1 MDYPKTKVYFDGS
14 HFIGIPPEKQIWKK
28 RKNSKKRVKNETEEK
43 LKQLY
48 KSETGTKKEK
58 TEKVIEKI
66 NEEIKDEEKAK
77 EFVKATLEKE
87 KRNKIVRLTRLYRK
101 IGLQQWTHFCTFT
114 YDSNKLNEEE
124 FRKKLLTCLRHL
136 SHRKVWKYIGVF
148 ERSPKLERL
157 HFHGIFVITEMVG
170 EIIETRDYS
179 TKTHQMQI
187 AHQNTFFLERFGRND
202 FKEIINNVGVNDA
215 VNYIMKY
222 IRKTGEKVIYSKHL
236 QTYFVADILDDDVVC
251 KIGQEDRKILLF
263 DDFKCLDFETGEV
276 LGQPNKDKFLIDKLP
291 KAYWLSF
298 GYRA

>member
-14 HFIGIPPEKQIWKK
+14 HFIGIPFEKQLWKK
-28 RKNSKKRVKNETEEK
+28 RKNTKVKQKDEIQEK
-43 LKQLY
+43 VKELY
-48 KSETGTKKEK
+48 KKETGAKKEK

-66 NEEIKDEEKAK
+66 NEEIKDEQKAK
-77 EFVKATLEKE
+77 EIVKTTLEKE
-87 KRNKIVRLTRLYRK
+87 TRNKIVRLTRLYRK

-124 FRKKLLTCLRHL
+124 FRQKLLTCLRHL
-136 SHRKVWKYIGVF
+136 SHRKNWKYIGVF

-157 HFHGIFVITEMVG
+157 HFHGIFVIAEMVG
-170 EIIETRDYS
+170 EIIETKDYS

-187 AHQNTFFLERFGRND
+187 THQNTFFLERFGRND

-236 QTYFVADILDDDVVC
+236 QTYFVTDILDDDVVC
-251 KIGQEDRKILLF
+251 KIGLEDRKILLF
-263 DDFKCLDFETGEV
+263 DNFKCLDFETGEI
-276 LGQPNKDKFLIDKLP
+276 LGQPNIDKSLIDKLP
-291 KAYWLSF
+291 KAY
-298 GYRA
+298 

>member
-1 MDYPKTKVYFDGS
+1 MDYPKTKIYFDGS
-14 HFIGIPPEKQIWKK
+14 HFIGIPLEKQIWKK
-28 RKNSKKRVKNETEEK
+28 PKNGKKQVKNETEEK
-43 LKQLY
+43 VKELY

-58 TEKVIEKI
+58 TEKIIEKI

-77 EFVKATLEKE
+77 EIVKATLEKE

-136 SHRKVWKYIGVF
+136 SHRKGWKYIGVF
-148 ERSPKLERL
+148 ERSPNLERL
-157 HFHGIFVITEMVG
+157 HFHGIFVIVEMVG
-170 EIIETRDYS
+170 EIIETKDYS

-187 AHQNTFFLERFGRND
+187 TYQNTFFLERFGRND
-202 FKEIINNVGVNDA
+202 LKEIINNVGVTDA

-236 QTYFVADILDDDVVC
+236 QTYFVTDILDNDVVC

-276 LGQPNKDKFLIDKLP
+276 LGQPSKDKDLINKLQ
-291 KAYWLSF
+291 KAY
-298 GYRA
+298 

>member
-14 HFIGIPPEKQIWKK
+14 HFIGIPHEKQLWKK
-28 RKNSKKRVKNETEEK
+28 RKNTKVKQKDEIQEK
-43 LKQLY
+43 VKELY
-48 KSETGTKKEK
+48 KTETGTKKEK

-66 NEEIKDEEKAK
+66 TEEIQDEEKAK
-77 EFVKATLEKE
+77 EIVKATLEKV

-136 SHRKVWKYIGVF
+136 SHRKNWKYIGVF
-148 ERSPKLERL
+148 ERSTNLERL
-157 HFHGIFVITEMVG
+157 HFHRIFVIPEKLDL
-170 EIIETRDYS
+170 IETKDYS

-187 AHQNTFFLERFGRND
+187 AHQNIFFLERFGRND

-215 VNYIMKY
+215 VGYIMKY

-236 QTYFVADILDDDVVC
+236 QTYFVTDILDDDVVC
-251 KIGQEDRKILLF
+251 KIGIEDRKILLF
-263 DDFKCLDFETGEV
+263 DDFKCLDFETGEI
-276 LGQPNKDKFLIDKLP
+276 LGQPSKDKDLIDKLP
-291 KAYWLSF
+291 KDY
-298 GYRA
+298 

>member
-14 HFIGIPPEKQIWKK
+14 HFIGIPLEKQLWKR
-28 RKNSKKRVKNETEEK
+28 RKNAKVKQKDEIQEK
-43 LKQLY
+43 VKELY
-48 KSETGTKKEK
+48 KKETGTKKEK

-66 NEEIKDEEKAK
+66 NEEIEDEEKAK
-77 EFVKATLEKE
+77 EIVKTTLEKE
-87 KRNKIVRLTRLYRK
+87 TRNKIVRLTRLYRK
-101 IGLQQWTHFCTFT
+101 IGLQQWTHFCSFT

-136 SHRKVWKYIGVF
+136 SHRKNWKYIGVF

-157 HFHGIFVITEMVG
+157 HFHGIFVIAEMVG
-170 EIIETRDYS
+170 KIIETKDYS

-215 VNYIMKY
+215 VGYIMKY

-263 DDFKCLDFETGEV
+263 DDFKCLDFETGEI
-276 LGQPNKDKFLIDKLP
+276 LGQPSKDKSLIDKLP
-291 KAYWLSF
+291 KAY
-298 GYRA
+298 

>member
-28 RKNSKKRVKNETEEK
+28 RKNTKPKQKDEIQEKVKE
-43 LKQLY
+43 LY
-48 KSETGTKKEK
+48 KAETGTKKEK

-66 NEEIKDEEKAK
+66 NEEIKDEEKVK
-77 EFVKATLEKE
+77 EIVKATLEKE

-114 YDSNKLNEEE
+114 YDSFKLTEEE

-136 SHRKVWKYIGVF
+136 SHRKNWKYIGVF

-157 HFHGIFVITEMVG
+157 HFHGIFVITEIVG
-170 EIIETRDYS
+170 EIIETKDYS

-187 AHQNTFFLERFGRND
+187 THQNTFFLERFGRND

-236 QTYFVADILDDDVVC
+236 QTYFVTDILDDDVVC
-251 KIGQEDRKILLF
+251 RIGQEDRKILLF

-276 LGQPNKDKFLIDKLP
+276 LGQPSKNKDLINKLP
-291 KAYWLSF
+291 KAY
-298 GYRA
+298 

>member
-1 MDYPKTKVYFDGS
+1 MDYPKTKIYFDGS

-114 YDSNKLNEEE
+114 YNSNKLNEEE

-276 LGQPNKDKFLIDKLP
+276 LGQP
-291 KAYWLSF
+291 WE
-298 GYRA
+298 R

>member
-14 HFIGIPPEKQIWKK
+14 HFIGIPPEKQLWKK
-28 RKNSKKRVKNETEEK
+28 RKNGKKRVKNETEEK
-43 LKQLY
+43 VKELY

-77 EFVKATLEKE
+77 EIVKTTLEKE

-114 YDSNKLNEEE
+114 YDSNKLTEEE
-124 FRKKLLTCLRHL
+124 FRQKLLTCLRHL
-136 SHRKVWKYIGVF
+136 SHRKGWKYIGVF
-148 ERSPKLERL
+148 ERSPNLERL
-157 HFHGIFVITEMVG
+157 HFHGIFVIAEMVG
-170 EIIETRDYS
+170 EIIETKDYS

-222 IRKTGEKVIYSKHL
+222 ISKTGEKVIYSKHL
-236 QTYFVADILDDDVVC
+236 QTYFVTDILNNDVVC

-263 DDFKCLDFETGEV
+263 DDFKCLDFETGEI
-276 LGQPNKDKFLIDKLP
+276 LGQPNKDKSLIDKLP
-291 KAYWLSF
+291 KAY
-298 GYRA
+298 

>member
-1 MDYPKTKVYFDGS
+1 MDYPKTKIYFDGS

-114 YDSNKLNEEE
+114 YNSNKLNEEE

-291 KAYWLSF
+291 KAY
-298 GYRA
+298 